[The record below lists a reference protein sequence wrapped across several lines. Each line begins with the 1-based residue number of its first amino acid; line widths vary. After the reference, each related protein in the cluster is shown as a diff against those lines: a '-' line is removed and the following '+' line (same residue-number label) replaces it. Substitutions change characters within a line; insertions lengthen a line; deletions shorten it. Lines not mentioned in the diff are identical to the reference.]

1 MQEACPI
8 ADFKTAEYQ
17 PHPQQHSNM
26 GMLYKCSMKVI
37 SATKMRKWSQ
47 VRQRSAQMDYKKC
60 EGQKNSVIQCCFAF
74 FLLDFVFFWCFSC
87 VYVHFEGK
95 KQQPCNAYIIT
106 NNKFQKLKICIFLLH
121 IPKNPFSPSKR
132 AWKKR
137 KKGSKSCLICISEL
151 LNTYVSLRIIACDC
165 VLFTFY
171 CTSNYTYVW
180 YNFPAGGARPWG

>member
-1 MQEACPI
+1 MDSMAPSYPRCKRHAQLLILKPLN
-8 ADFKTAEYQ
+8 TNLT
-17 PHPQQHSNM
+17 HSSIRIYM

-95 KQQPCNAYIIT
+95 KQQPCNTYIIT

-137 KKGSKSCLICISEL
+137 KKV
-151 LNTYVSLRIIACDC
+151 LN
-165 VLFTFY
+165 
-171 CTSNYTYVW
+171 
-180 YNFPAGGARPWG
+180 PA

>member
-137 KKGSKSCLICISEL
+137 KKVLIRLNPARTIFTIGKIAAVSTKPSGSWRTYGRTSRSSKVVGL
-151 LNTYVSLRIIACDC
+151 LL
-165 VLFTFY
+165 
-171 CTSNYTYVW
+171 
-180 YNFPAGGARPWG
+180 

>member
-1 MQEACPI
+1 
-8 ADFKTAEYQ
+8 
-17 PHPQQHSNM
+17 M
-26 GMLYKCSMKVI
+26 GMLYKCSMTVI

-137 KKGSKSCLICISEL
+137 KKVLNPAYNIYIYMITKHGIRHVLQHIYMWYRYEPACLIPPVGIYLYLYMYCVYLNESSTIS
-151 LNTYVSLRIIACDC
+151 Y
-165 VLFTFY
+165 
-171 CTSNYTYVW
+171 YTH
-180 YNFPAGGARPWG
+180 NSIQPP